1 MSSSS
6 WPTGPHRL
14 GAMGSCHV
22 CRFGSIARRARLER
36 MLTRSGRSRRPHAV
50 VAILAAT
57 VLFAGCGP
65 TPTAS
70 RAPSST
76 PPQGPSSGASADT
89 NAPSPSV
96 ARGTQTDTAWG
107 RIWDNVPAG
116 FPRYPGASV
125 ADDTGPEPVSA
136 TYAIAG
142 GGDPAQI
149 ASWMQA
155 ALETA
160 TFSTEAL
167 SGPLEDGSFVLDSVG
182 NGGCR
187 IQVAIAPMGGLTFVT
202 VRYGAAC
209 PEG

>member
-1 MSSSS
+1 
-6 WPTGPHRL
+6 
-14 GAMGSCHV
+14 
-22 CRFGSIARRARLER
+22 
-36 MLTRSGRSRRPHAV
+36 ML
-50 VAILAAT
+50 LAA
-57 VLFAGCGP
+57 CGP
-65 TPTAS
+65 TPTTS
-70 RAPSST
+70 GAPST
-76 PPQGPSSGASADT
+76 APTG
-89 NAPSPSV
+89 APSPGASTD
-96 ARGTQTDTAWG
+96 AGAPASSAAAGTQTDTEWG
-107 RIWDNVPAG
+107 RIWDNVPPG
-116 FPRYPGASV
+116 FPRYPGSSV

-142 GGDPAQI
+142 GGDPEQI

-182 NGGCR
+182 DGGCR

-209 PEG
+209 PAG

>member
-1 MSSSS
+1 
-6 WPTGPHRL
+6 
-14 GAMGSCHV
+14 
-22 CRFGSIARRARLER
+22 
-36 MLTRSGRSRRPHAV
+36 MLALSLL
-50 VAILAAT
+50 LAA
-57 VLFAGCGP
+57 CGP
-65 TPTAS
+65 ASSTSTNTPSGARS
-70 RAPSST
+70 VAPSTATTEEAPSGAASPDAST
-76 PPQGPSSGASADT
+76 P
-89 NAPSPSV
+89 APSAAV
-96 ARGTQTDTAWG
+96 GTQTDTKWG

-167 SGPLEDGSFVLDSVG
+167 SGPFEDGSFVLDSVG
-182 NGGCR
+182 DGGCR

>member
-1 MSSSS
+1 MHTRSNRPPVPVLLLATLAVTLLLAACGPASSTATNT
-6 WPTGPHRL
+6 P
-14 GAMGSCHV
+14 
-22 CRFGSIARRARLER
+22 SIA
-36 MLTRSGRSRRPHAV
+36 P
-50 VAILAAT
+50 T
-57 VLFAGCGP
+57 V
-65 TPTAS
+65 
-70 RAPSST
+70 APSTST
-76 PPQGPSSGASADT
+76 TGE
-89 NAPSPSV
+89 APSAAASQDASPS
-96 ARGTQTDTAWG
+96 APSAAGGTQSDTEWG
-107 RIWDNVPAG
+107 RIWDDVPSG
-116 FPRYPGASV
+116 FPRYPGSSV
-125 ADDTGPEPVSA
+125 ADDTSPEPVSA

-182 NGGCR
+182 EGGCR

>member
-1 MSSSS
+1 
-6 WPTGPHRL
+6 
-14 GAMGSCHV
+14 
-22 CRFGSIARRARLER
+22 
-36 MLTRSGRSRRPHAV
+36 

-65 TPTAS
+65 TSTAS

-76 PPQGPSSGASADT
+76 PPGSPSSSASAET
-89 NAPSPSV
+89 TAPAPS
-96 ARGTQTDTAWG
+96 AAAGTQTDTEWG

-125 ADDTGPEPVSA
+125 ADDTSPEPVSA

-182 NGGCR
+182 DAGCR
-187 IQVAIAPMGGLTFVT
+187 IRVEIKPMGGLTFVS

>member
-1 MSSSS
+1 
-6 WPTGPHRL
+6 
-14 GAMGSCHV
+14 
-22 CRFGSIARRARLER
+22 
-36 MLTRSGRSRRPHAV
+36 ML
-50 VAILAAT
+50 LAA
-57 VLFAGCGP
+57 CGP
-65 TPTAS
+65 TPTS
-70 RAPSST
+70 GAPST
-76 PPQGPSSGASADT
+76 APTG
-89 NAPSPSV
+89 APSPGASTD
-96 ARGTQTDTAWG
+96 AGAPASSAAAGTQTDTEWG
-107 RIWDNVPAG
+107 RIWDNVPPG
-116 FPRYPGASV
+116 FPRYPGSSV

-142 GGDPAQI
+142 GGDPEQI

-182 NGGCR
+182 DGGCR

-209 PEG
+209 PAG

>member
-1 MSSSS
+1 
-6 WPTGPHRL
+6 
-14 GAMGSCHV
+14 
-22 CRFGSIARRARLER
+22 
-36 MLTRSGRSRRPHAV
+36 ML
-50 VAILAAT
+50 LAA
-57 VLFAGCGP
+57 CGP
-65 TPTAS
+65 TPTS
-70 RAPSST
+70 GAPST
-76 PPQGPSSGASADT
+76 APTG
-89 NAPSPSV
+89 APSPGASTD
-96 ARGTQTDTAWG
+96 AGAPASSAAAGTQTDTEWG
-107 RIWDNVPAG
+107 RIWDKVPPG
-116 FPRYPGASV
+116 FPRYPGSSV

-142 GGDPAQI
+142 GGDPEQI

-182 NGGCR
+182 DGGCR

-209 PEG
+209 PAG

>member
-1 MSSSS
+1 
-6 WPTGPHRL
+6 
-14 GAMGSCHV
+14 
-22 CRFGSIARRARLER
+22 
-36 MLTRSGRSRRPHAV
+36 MLTRSDLSPRPV
-50 VAILAAT
+50 VAVALLAAT

-65 TPTAS
+65 APTTS
-70 RAPSST
+70 GAPST
-76 PPQGPSSGASADT
+76 APTG
-89 NAPSPSV
+89 APSPGASTD
-96 ARGTQTDTAWG
+96 ASQPAPSAAGGTQTDTTWG
-107 RIWDNVPAG
+107 RIWDNVPSG
-116 FPRYPGASV
+116 FPRYPGSSV
-125 ADDTGPEPVSA
+125 ADDTSPEPVSA

-142 GGDPAQI
+142 GGDPPKI

-182 NGGCR
+182 DGGCR
-187 IQVAIAPMGGLTFVT
+187 IQVVIAPMGGLTFVT